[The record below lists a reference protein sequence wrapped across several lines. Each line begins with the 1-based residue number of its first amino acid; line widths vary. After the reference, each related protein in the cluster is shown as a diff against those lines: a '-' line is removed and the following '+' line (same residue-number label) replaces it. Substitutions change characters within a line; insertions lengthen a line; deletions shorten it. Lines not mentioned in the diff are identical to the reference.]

1 MPLFNVGD
9 GLKVKRIILG
19 NPLIAIT
26 MLKYDIPTGLAVP
39 VEILVRELEKD
50 GRTEVLYNLPSGLI
64 AGLDRQPELVEA
76 AKVLDDKLETLVKFV
91 CA

>member
-1 MPLFNVGD
+1 
-9 GLKVKRIILG
+9 
-19 NPLIAIT
+19 

-64 AGLDRQPELVEA
+64 AGLDRREELVEA
-76 AKVLDDKLETLVKFV
+76 AEVLDEKLKALVEFICV
-91 CA
+91 